1 MVHTVTSP
9 NGGVFSVWLDGF
21 NTTTNIDTS
30 SQHGDYSLPVCYPL
44 QFPPFLVTP
53 PGFETH
59 TNHTL
64 MLVYIGPSAGSKG
77 STSSSVQFDSFAI
90 PNPGSPFKMINGHS
104 SYGRQNL
111 PISVLCIFIALALF
125 IIL

>member
-30 SQHGDYSLPVCYPL
+30 SQRGGYSLPLCYPL

-64 MLVYIGPSAGSKG
+64 MLVYIGPSPD
-77 STSSSVQFDSFAI
+77 STNSTVQFDSFAI
-90 PNPGSPFKMINGHS
+90 PDPGSPFKMINGHI
-104 SYGRQNL
+104 RQNL
-111 PISVLCIFIALALF
+111 PISLLCIFIALPLF
-125 IIL
+125 IML